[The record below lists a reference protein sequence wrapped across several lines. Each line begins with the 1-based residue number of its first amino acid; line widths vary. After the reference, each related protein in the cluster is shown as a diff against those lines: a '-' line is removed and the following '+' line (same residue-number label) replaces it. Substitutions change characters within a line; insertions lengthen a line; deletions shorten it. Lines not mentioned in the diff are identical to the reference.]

1 MSISLIWSSAFCG
14 NSFAKT
20 GKLPQCALCC
30 EMTSL
35 LQVPWEWKSLQA
47 VARHCFELRFFV
59 QVKNLYNWSSCY
71 SFGKR
76 PSGRRLSALNTLNRV
91 QREGLMGAAW
101 RHRTSLANRLICHSL
116 NPPAHPTNQ
125 ALPAVQRHGVWSAH
139 APMRIG
145 RRGHTP
151 EWRWLL
157 NPTRLGWAKLDDP
170 GRQEQ
175 AERGAVRRF
184 SHRWPEETSTKN
196 CMWDPKC
203 KRFLMS
209 RCQRQ
214 SLQWKNAQ
222 QNAQINLIFLFF
234 LYTSLTFL

>member
-1 MSISLIWSSAFCG
+1 MSTF
-14 NSFAKT
+14 
-20 GKLPQCALCC
+20 LPGVTL
-30 EMTSL
+30 SL
-35 LQVPWEWKSLQA
+35 LQKLPESNQNEAMPQA
-47 VARHCFELRFFV
+47 P
-59 QVKNLYNWSSCY
+59 SCI
-71 SFGKR
+71 F
-76 PSGRRLSALNTLNRV
+76 T
-91 QREGLMGAAW
+91 
-101 RHRTSLANRLICHSL
+101 
-116 NPPAHPTNQ
+116 HPTNQ

-203 KRFLMS
+203 KPFLMS

-234 LYTSLTFL
+234 YILVSLFYNFIIFINNIVLYIAHIFLFSDDWWWVRSGDDDWWSLITDGEWRVVIPCK